1 MKIGELAAAAECDV
15 ATVRYYEREG
25 LMPPPGRT
33 TSNYRAYGPSHME
46 RLRFIRRCRSLDM
59 DLNEVRLLLSF
70 VDRPEENCGRVNEA
84 LDHHI
89 EHVEARLRELE
100 ALQAELKRLRRKCRQ
115 TSKAAACGIL
125 DDLRKPSAGQGR
137 RSTRGVH

>member
-15 ATVRYYEREG
+15 ATVRYYEKEG
-25 LMPPPGRT
+25 LMPPPERT
-33 TSNYRAYGPSHME
+33 PSNYRAYGPGHVE

-70 VDRPEENCGRVNEA
+70 VDQPERNCGSVNEA

-89 EHVEARLRELE
+89 EHVETRLRELE
-100 ALQAELKRLRRKCRQ
+100 ALQDELKRLRRKCRQ
-115 TSKAAACGIL
+115 ATKAAACGIL
-125 DDLRKPSAGQGR
+125 DDLRKRSGPRGR
-137 RSTRGVH
+137 RSTGGVH